1 MIKLIVSDMDGT
13 LLNER
18 MEISP
23 ANVSAIK
30 RAQEQGIHF
39 AIATGRDYP
48 LAAPLLKKQ
57 TILCPLIA
65 QNGGQFFDGSG
76 KNLYNIGLEKKM
88 VRQILS
94 VFSRHEGLHEELMT
108 SKGMYS
114 DNKEMREEL
123 VAGMLAD
130 MNPDISAEEAYERA
144 VEHIED
150 MEISFVD
157 DYADVIDDDS
167 IVILKVS
174 VHSNK
179 GPEVLQ
185 PLKKEL
191 YDEVPILAITA
202 SSERNLEINHVA
214 AQKGIAVKR
223 LARQLGLDASQVMT
237 IGDNIND
244 LSMLEWADY
253 SVAMKNAVPE
263 AKEAAKFYTS
273 SNKDNGVAEAIS
285 RVLSGNIYKEQND

>member
-18 MEISP
+18 MEISS
-23 ANVSAIK
+23 ASVSAIK

-48 LAAPLLKKQ
+48 LAAPLLNKHR
-57 TILCPLIA
+57 IICPLIA
-65 QNGGQFFDGSG
+65 QNGAQFFDGSG
-76 KNLYNIGLEKKM
+76 QNLYNIGLEKKM
-88 VRQILS
+88 VREILS
-94 VFSRHEGLHEELMT
+94 IFSKHEGLHEELMT
-108 SKGMYS
+108 SKGMFS
-114 DNKEMREEL
+114 DNKEVREEM
-123 VAGMLAD
+123 VANMLAD
-130 MNPDISAEEAYERA
+130 MNPDISTEEAYDRA
-144 VEHIED
+144 AEHIEG
-150 MEISFVD
+150 MEITFVD
-157 DYADVIDDDS
+157 DYNEVLDDDS

-174 VHSNK
+174 VHSKK
-179 GPEVLQ
+179 GPDVLQ

-191 YDEVPILAITA
+191 YEAVPTLAITA
-202 SSERNLEINHVA
+202 SSERNLEINHEG

-223 LARQLGLDASQVMT
+223 LARQLDLDASQVMT

-263 AKEAAKFYTS
+263 AKHAAKFLTS

-285 RVLSGNIYKEQND
+285 RVLSGNIYKNKT